1 MAQYRRQRRHVKI
14 RWGRLLFAALILAL
28 ALFLLLW
35 GITALFTADS
45 PEEEEPL
52 PESVSQSTAPQPP
65 LEPIIDLEQ
74 WNLVLVNADNPLPL
88 DFTVETG
95 MLANSL
101 LVDARI
107 LADINAMMADAKAQ
121 GIELIV
127 CSAYRDIQYQTTL
140 FNNKVNELVKDGMT
154 QQEAEAKAGTI
165 VAVPGTSEHNSGL
178 AVDLVTPA
186 YQMLNEGYAETD
198 AAKWL
203 AAHAPEYG
211 FILRYPKGA
220 EGITGIIFEPWHYR
234 YVGRE
239 YAREITDSGLCFEQW
254 IEQKELI
261 NLLQPRPSQ
270 STAVSGASE

>member
-35 GITALFTADS
+35 GIKALFTADS

-95 MLANSL
+95 MLTNGL

-107 LADINAMMADAKAQ
+107 LADIDAMMADAKAQ

>member
-1 MAQYRRQRRHVKI
+1 MARRKHRGRGRI
-14 RWGRLLFAALILAL
+14 RWGRILFAAFLLAL
-28 ALFLLLW
+28 SIFLLGWGISALFS
-35 GITALFTADS
+35 GVPDDTGDASDD
-45 PEEEEPL
+45 PVEESSSVIVPAEPL
-52 PESVSQSTAPQPP
+52 V
-65 LEPIIDLEQ
+65 DLDQ
-74 WNLVLVNADNPLPL
+74 WNLVLVNAQNPLPA

-95 MLANSL
+95 MLVNSL

-107 LADINAMMADAKAQ
+107 LEDINTMMADARAQ

-127 CSAYRDIQYQTTL
+127 CSAYRDVAYQTTL
-140 FNNKVNELVKDGMT
+140 FNNKISELMQSGLT

-186 YQMLNEGYAETD
+186 YQVLDEGYAETD

-211 FILRYPKGA
+211 FILRYPKGMEA
-220 EGITGIIFEPWHYR
+220 ITGIIFEPWHYR

-239 YAREITDSGLCFEQW
+239 YAREITDSGLCLEQW
-254 IEQKELI
+254 IQQQA
-261 NLLQPRPSQ
+261 LLNEWQ
-270 STAVSGASE
+270 SAPDSKAQDTGESS